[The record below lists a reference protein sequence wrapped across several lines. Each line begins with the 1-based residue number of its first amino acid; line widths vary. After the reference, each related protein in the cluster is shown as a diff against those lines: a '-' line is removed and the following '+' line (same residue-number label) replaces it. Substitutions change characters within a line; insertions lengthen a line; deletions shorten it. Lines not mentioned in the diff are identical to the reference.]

1 MRRNL
6 TRNIACDCNG
16 ARMSKIKVL
25 IASPYQLVRSG
36 LRQLLNSS
44 PHIDVVGE
52 IGVTSKALV
61 DRARALAPDV
71 LLIVLEGDAPADLA
85 SVAAA
90 VKNTGNTAVL
100 VLTANENASF
110 VRTTLATGARG
121 YILKSASHTELD
133 GAIRQ
138 VHRGHRYVD
147 PRLINSIAELLLDT
161 AASRRKPPPTPRL
174 SAQEARVLRYI
185 ARGLTTRE
193 IAEESDL
200 SPKTVETY
208 RSRIYD
214 KLGLRRRADLV
225 QYAIAHGFLGI
236 TGERTSE

>member
-1 MRRNL
+1 
-6 TRNIACDCNG
+6 
-16 ARMSKIKVL
+16 MSKIKVL
-25 IASPYQLVRSG
+25 IASPYQLVRSS
-36 LRQLLNSS
+36 LRQLLTSS
-44 PHIDVVGE
+44 PHVDAVGE
-52 IGVTSKALV
+52 TGVTSKALG

-71 LLIVLEGDAPADLA
+71 LLIVLEGDAPGDLA

-100 VLTANENASF
+100 VLTSNENASF
-110 VRTTLATGARG
+110 IRTALATGARG
-121 YILKSASHTELD
+121 YILKSASQAELED
-133 GAIRQ
+133 AIRE
-138 VHRGHRYVD
+138 VHRGRRYID
-147 PRLINSIAELLLDT
+147 RRLINSIAELLLDT

-185 ARGLTTRE
+185 ARGFTTRE
-193 IAEESDL
+193 IAEEAEL

-225 QYAIAHGFLGI
+225 QYAIAHGFLGV
-236 TGERTSE
+236 TREGTAE

>member
-1 MRRNL
+1 
-6 TRNIACDCNG
+6 
-16 ARMSKIKVL
+16 MSKIRVL
-25 IASPYQLVRSG
+25 LASPYQLVRSG

-52 IGVTSKALV
+52 IGVTSKALG

-71 LLIVLEGDAPADLA
+71 LLIVLEGDAPAGSA

-138 VHRGHRYVD
+138 VNCR
-147 PRLINSIAELLLDT
+147 
-161 AASRRKPPPTPRL
+161 AA
-174 SAQEARVLRYI
+174 A
-185 ARGLTTRE
+185 G
-193 IAEESDL
+193 
-200 SPKTVETY
+200 
-208 RSRIYD
+208 
-214 KLGLRRRADLV
+214 
-225 QYAIAHGFLGI
+225 
-236 TGERTSE
+236 